1 VILSPDRRLVRP
13 VLDGIKANLFKVGD
27 RSMNLFT
34 TATFV
39 IVSIRVHFTSSHEV
53 KFSWVCEAWYRVG
66 NEDLGGSLK
75 HFWQGPNNREGSQ
88 K

>member
-1 VILSPDRRLVRP
+1 MIMLPDHRLVRP
-13 VLDGIKANLFKVGD
+13 VIDGIRADLFRVGD

-39 IVSIRVHFTSSHEV
+39 IVGIRVHITSSHEV
-53 KFSWVCEAWYRVG
+53 KFGWVCEAWYRVG

-75 HFWQGPNNREGSQ
+75 NFSQGRNNREHSQ